1 MVGTN
6 NQIVDGSNVPPGK
19 TIKIEANKYY
29 CAHFFETIGSVSLG
43 ELSGYGWIYLPN
55 DGLDPKLPG
64 YFVIPKSTISFADPF
79 NKTKVTF
86 AAIPL
91 SSFSKA
97 DQEYIAKNFTVK

>member
-1 MVGTN
+1 MFASIF
-6 NQIVDGSNVPPGK
+6 IVLP
-19 TIKIEANKYY
+19 
-29 CAHFFETIGSVSLG
+29 G
-43 ELSGYGWIYLPN
+43 ELSGYGWGYFP

-64 YFVIPKSTISFADPF
+64 YFVIPKSTISFTDPF